1 MSAMNDRPVPASAI
15 APTTDK
21 TTTERAGEVARRAVT
36 QKKNSGKHM
45 PPSVRKARVTEVVLA
60 RLADKGIGDKP

>member
-1 MSAMNDRPVPASAI
+1 MNDQPVPASSV
-15 APTTDK
+15 APSTSK
-21 TTTERAGEVARRAVT
+21 TTQERAGEVARRAVT
-36 QKKNSGKHM
+36 QKKNSGHV